1 MRGKRMIFVKSIHI
15 ENYKC
20 FEKFDMDFQYGTNII
35 VGNNEAG
42 KSTILEAM
50 NLCLSG
56 LLNGRYLRNELSEYL
71 FNKSVVK
78 KYLDSLKTE
87 NKIEPPQI
95 LIEVYL
101 DSDEDSTPLFQTL
114 KGTGNSRKEDCSGV
128 KIKVLFDEK
137 YETQSEYEELLK
149 TDIKSL
155 PIEYYTVD
163 WSGFHRTSITSRSI
177 PLKPNLID
185 SSSVKYRNGS
195 DFYIAKIIKDAME
208 NKQKIALMQAY
219 RNLKNDFKETPEL
232 KELNKKIT
240 NMAKI
245 SDKDVVIS
253 VNNSDIDAWENILIT
268 YFDEIPFTQIGQG
281 EQSIVKTNL
290 ALQNLREDIQN
301 LVLIEE
307 PENHL
312 SYSNLNILL
321 RSIQGNNVG
330 KQVVITTHSS
340 YVANK
345 LGLKKLLFL
354 NNSTVKRFDE
364 LSDETQNY
372 FSKLP
377 GFNTLRVLL
386 SKKTILVEGPSDEL
400 IVQKAYRVKFGC
412 LPIENGIDVIS
423 VGLSAPRFLELA
435 KKLNIKVAVVTDN
448 DGNYEENIEKRYEKH
463 IKNDNYFKVFSNK
476 NNDQNTLEPSFVAC
490 NIENKDD
497 LKNVIEYKGN
507 KDLAEYMQSNKT
519 EWALKIF
526 DSGESFNFPDYI
538 NECIDWI
545 NNE

>member
-1 MRGKRMIFVKSIHI
+1 MIFVKSIHI

-101 DSDEDSTPLFQTL
+101 DSDEDSNPLFQTL
-114 KGTGNSRKEDCSGV
+114 RGTGNSRKADCSGV

-163 WSGFHRTSITSRSI
+163 WSGFNRSPITSRSV

-208 NKQKIALMQAY
+208 NKQKIALIQAY

-245 SDKDVVIS
+245 SDKDVAVS

-448 DGNYEENIEKRYEKH
+448 DGNYEENIEKRYEKY
-463 IKNDNYFKVFSNK
+463 IKNDDYFKVFSNK
-476 NNDQNTLEPSFVAC
+476 NNAQNTLEPSFVAC

-497 LKNVIEYKGN
+497 LKSVIGYKGD

-526 DSGESFNFPDYI
+526 DSDESFSFPDYI

>member
-101 DSDEDSTPLFQTL
+101 DSDEDSNPLFQTL

-208 NKQKIALMQAY
+208 NKQKIALIQAY

-245 SDKDVVIS
+245 SDKDVAVS

-448 DGNYEENIEKRYEKH
+448 DGNYEENIEKRYEKY
-463 IKNDNYFKVFSNK
+463 IKNDDYFKVFSNK
-476 NNDQNTLEPSFVAC
+476 NNAQNTLEPSFVAC

-497 LKNVIEYKGN
+497 LKSVIGYKGD

-519 EWALKIF
+519 DWALKIF
-526 DSGESFNFPDYI
+526 DSDESFSFPDYI